1 MASMAD
7 RTYHTR
13 PILQFTNCSSKQST
27 RGFVSDPHL
36 ERRKRRKENRR
47 RWYEDEGSR
56 WPPCTSI
63 KLEIRGRR
71 GRVPATMYLI
81 NVTGARGAAGLE
93 RTDCTHKPPSIHSG
107 ERRVTPT
114 KLHPRGAPLSSP
126 IRSLVQWP
134 PSREL
139 KLKI

>member
-1 MASMAD
+1 M
-7 RTYHTR
+7 
-13 PILQFTNCSSKQST
+13 
-27 RGFVSDPHL
+27 SDPHL
-36 ERRKRRKENRR
+36 EEKEKKKKI
-47 RWYEDEGSR
+47 EGGTKTAQGG
-56 WPPCTSI
+56 PPPACTSI